1 MTPEFIVQKKSI
13 LYQNPLITQIFKDLS
28 IKNVTLDIMRV
39 ITKEANPEGIIA
51 EISSPRFLDESDP
64 IESGDCV
71 LILFKISNP
80 GNLGTL
86 IRTARAFNWNR
97 IVLVG
102 DCVDP
107 FNFECIRSSMGSV
120 LKVKIHLFSE
130 EKLSKFLKDNKINAY
145 IAANINGFLTDKNIN
160 TASSRDSMGII
171 LGSESHGFLGFPE
184 DVYKALP
191 KIKIEMNN
199 DIESLNVAIS
209 GSILMNIFSNIK

>member
-1 MTPEFIVQKKSI
+1 
-13 LYQNPLITQIFKDLS
+13 
-28 IKNVTLDIMRV
+28 MRV

-51 EISSPRFLDESDP
+51 EISSPPFLDESDP

-86 IRTARAFNWNR
+86 IRTARAFDWNR
-97 IVLVG
+97 IVLVD

-107 FNFECIRSSMGSV
+107 FNSECIRSSMGSV
-120 LKVKIHLFSE
+120 LKVKIHSFCK

-145 IAANINGFLTDKNIN
+145 IATNTNGSLTDKTFNK
-160 TASSRDSMGII
+160 ASSRDSIGII
-171 LGSESHGFLGFPE
+171 LGSESHGFSGFPE
-184 DVYKALP
+184 DVYQALP
-191 KIKIEMNN
+191 KIKIEIKN

-209 GSILMNIFSNIK
+209 GSILMNVFSNIK